1 MAPHAPRN
9 EGEHLQTTSPQNSQT
24 IPLPTVFIVFFFYSF
39 FARVFKVSFISGNIT
54 PKKKKKKRKVSAN
67 QKAKLDKHHLLLDW
81 SAMANE
87 NDGFKFE
94 QRHGKARV
102 RVARV
107 WRNPDGR
114 QSVRQHQPLLRL
126 PKRLLSRR

>member
-1 MAPHAPRN
+1 
-9 EGEHLQTTSPQNSQT
+9 
-24 IPLPTVFIVFFFYSF
+24 
-39 FARVFKVSFISGNIT
+39 
-54 PKKKKKKRKVSAN
+54 
-67 QKAKLDKHHLLLDW
+67 
-81 SAMANE
+81 MANE

-114 QSVRQHQPLLRL
+114 QSVVEWSVSISLFSDCPNAYFRDDNSDIVATDTMKNTVTILIFIFSISFDLICL
-126 PKRLLSRR
+126 FIFVNLFVLIS